1 MSVKTVAFP
10 RTYTTLYS
18 PCEPDFKITFY
29 EKWTAEM
36 LQEGSQFWLHI
47 GSFPWLAF
55 CCFYYYNQYFMAYY
69 YWYSMACLEDPTP
82 LFDCKLKCLCSALG
96 ETVSSCPP
104 VNRLTHPFQGLAIPL
119 EMFGKMEDPFTW
131 LPHCFSLSI
140 LFWLKFLIAAFSLI
154 YKRTWHPDP
163 SKMVIWGTSLP
174 SSQSAA
180 FWIKSLSLP
189 QYLISQIHCPVVWWA
204 E

>member
-10 RTYTTLYS
+10 RTYTTSYS

-36 LQEGSQFWLHI
+36 LQGGSQFWLHI

-55 CCFYYYNQYFMAYY
+55 CCFYYYNQYSMAYY
-69 YWYSMACLEDPTP
+69 YWYSMVCLEDPTP

-131 LPHCFSLSI
+131 LPHCLSLSVLPFDFSSSLFLSLWSI
-140 LFWLKFLIAAFSLI
+140 KESGIQTPIRWLFWGA
-154 YKRTWHPDP
+154 
-163 SKMVIWGTSLP
+163 SLP
-174 SSQSAA
+174 SSQPASSS
-180 FWIKSLSLP
+180 IKVSSLP
-189 QYLISQIHCPVVWWA
+189 QHLVSGIHWSLL
-204 E
+204 